1 MEEDTY
7 IEPEESDAFNIPT
20 EKNKETNYTTLDI
33 SLFVAEVARYGVPDR
48 PASALLNAAVKCL
61 QNNKCIKN
69 EDDDEKTIVEKLT
82 VDSYKI
88 RRAKEKF
95 ARKQKAKK
103 TEKTNDGIQFLV
115 QMENVIKE
123 L

>member
-1 MEEDTY
+1 M
-7 IEPEESDAFNIPT
+7 
-20 EKNKETNYTTLDI
+20 
-33 SLFVAEVARYGVPDR
+33 PDR
-48 PASALLNAAVKCL
+48 PASALWNAAVKCL
-61 QNNKCIKN
+61 QNNNCIKN
-69 EDDDEKTIVEKLT
+69 HDDDEKTIVEKLT
-82 VDSYKI
+82 VDRCKI

-103 TEKTNDGIQFLV
+103 LKKPMMESSVLV